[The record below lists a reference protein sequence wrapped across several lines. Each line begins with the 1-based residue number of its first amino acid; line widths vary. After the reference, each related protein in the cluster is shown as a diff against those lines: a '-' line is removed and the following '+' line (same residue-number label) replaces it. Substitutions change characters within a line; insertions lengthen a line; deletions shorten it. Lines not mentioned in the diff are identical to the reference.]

1 MFDQLLHGT
10 ATRPLSAS
18 DQIQLASEYR
28 RTADPAL
35 ERRLVETNLRLVVKL
50 AHQMDRSHGRC
61 LEDLVQEGT
70 LGLIEGIRRFN
81 PAKGTR
87 LSTYAAF
94 WIRAYIM
101 KYLMD
106 NVRVVRVVR
115 SRSQRLAFFKGVVGG
130 AEISFDTA
138 VDPDGAPIGELLAD
152 SAPGPESS
160 LETAQL
166 LRGVKRCAAR
176 LLRRL
181 GTRDLTIL
189 KERVLAPEPAPLRI
203 IATRVSLSAERVRQI
218 ERALRNQIRSAVDG
232 GQLEIAA

>member
-18 DQIQLASEYR
+18 EQFQLVLEYR

-35 ERRLVETNLRLVVKL
+35 ERKLVETNLRLVLKL

-61 LEDLVQEGT
+61 LEDLVQEGA
-70 LGLIEGIRRFN
+70 LGLIEGIRRFD

-94 WIRAYIM
+94 WIRAYMM

-115 SRSQRLAFFKGVVGG
+115 GRAERLAFFKGVVGG
-130 AEISFDTA
+130 AEISFDTT
-138 VDPDGAPIGELLAD
+138 VDRDAAPIGELLAD

-166 LRGVKRCAAR
+166 LHGVRRSAAR
-176 LLRRL
+176 LAQRL

-189 KERVLAPEPAPLRI
+189 KERVMAPEPAPLRV
-203 IATRVSLSAERVRQI
+203 IATRVSLSGERVRQI
-218 ERALRNQIRSAVDG
+218 EGALRTQIRNAVDASH
-232 GQLEIAA
+232 LEIAA